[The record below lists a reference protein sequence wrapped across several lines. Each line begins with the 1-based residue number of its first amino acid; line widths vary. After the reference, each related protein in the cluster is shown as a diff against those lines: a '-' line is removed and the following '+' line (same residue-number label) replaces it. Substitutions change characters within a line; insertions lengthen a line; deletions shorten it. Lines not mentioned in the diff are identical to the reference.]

1 MEINEKRAL
10 SRSESVGGGM
20 NPKGAGEKFRNRC
33 KKFIKTVWKYK
44 AGYLMAAPLMVGLLI
59 FSFYPFVYGLGLSFF
74 NKTDK
79 TMSFAGAD
87 NFVRLMRD
95 SLFLKSMGTMGK
107 IFFFKVLIGI
117 VAPLVMA
124 ELIFSVK
131 SEKMQNVYRILVLL
145 PMVAPGVVGM
155 LIWKQIYAVDGGV
168 LNEILKT
175 LGIIKQDID
184 WLGDSKWVLFS
195 VVFLGF
201 PWVGGTSVL
210 IYMSGLMA
218 ISGEVFEASRL
229 DGCPVLR
236 RIFYIDLPL
245 LRGQIRYFLVFG
257 IIGALQDY
265 SVQVVLTGGGPNEFD
280 TYVPGYYMYKMA
292 FTNNNFGYAAAIG
305 TVIFLLAGVFT
316 IISYKFT
323 GEKKEATV

>member
-1 MEINEKRAL
+1 METQENQTASACIRKG
-10 SRSESVGGGM
+10 SRM
-20 NPKGAGEKFRNRC
+20 NFFKQKVKDAGRM
-33 KKFIKTVWKYK
+33 IWKYR
-44 AGYLMAAPLMVGLLI
+44 AGYIMVAPLMFGLIL

-74 NKTDK
+74 DKTDK
-79 TMSFAGAD
+79 LMSFTGFD
-87 NFVRLMRD
+87 NFTELMRD
-95 SLFLKSMGTMGK
+95 ALFWKSMATMGK

-117 VAPLVMA
+117 VAPLIMA
-124 ELIFSVK
+124 ELIFGVRSD
-131 SEKMQNVYRILVLL
+131 KMQNVYRILVLF
-145 PMVAPGVVGM
+145 PMIAPGVVGM

-168 LNEILKT
+168 FNEILKAV
-175 LGIIKQDID
+175 GVIGKDID
-184 WLGDSKWVLFS
+184 WLGDSKYVLFS
-195 VVFLGF
+195 IIFLGF

-210 IYMSGLMA
+210 IYMSGMMA

-229 DGCPVLR
+229 DGCTTLR

-265 SVQVVLTGGGPNEFD
+265 SVQVVLTGGGPNQFD

-316 IISYKFT
+316 VIAYKFT
-323 GEKKEATV
+323 GEKKEDM

>member
-1 MEINEKRAL
+1 MEIREKQATAA
-10 SRSESVGGGM
+10 RSWKRSCKEVCRRKLKEVG
-20 NPKGAGEKFRNRC
+20 R
-33 KKFIKTVWKYK
+33 TLWKYR
-44 AGYLMAAPLMVGLLI
+44 AGYIMVAPLMIGLVL
-59 FSFYPFVYGLGLSFF
+59 FSFYPFVYGLALSFF

-79 TMSFAGAD
+79 TMSFAGFD
-87 NFVRLMRD
+87 NFVELMND
-95 SLFLKSMGTMGK
+95 ALFWKSMATMGK

-124 ELIFSVK
+124 ELIFGVR

-145 PMVAPGVVGM
+145 PMIAPGVVGM

-168 LNEILKT
+168 FNEVLKA
-175 LGIIKQDID
+175 LGMIGKDID
-184 WLGDSKWVLFS
+184 WLGDSKYVLFS
-195 VVFLGF
+195 IIFLGF

-210 IYMSGLMA
+210 IYMSGMVA

-229 DGCPVLR
+229 DGCSTLR

-265 SVQVVLTGGGPNEFD
+265 SVQVVLTGGGPNQFD

-305 TVIFLLAGVFT
+305 TIIFVLAGLFT
-316 IISYKFT
+316 VIAYKFT
-323 GEKKEATV
+323 GEKKEEL

>member
-1 MEINEKRAL
+1 MQIRQKEESASL
-10 SRSESVGGGM
+10 SR
-20 NPKGAGEKFRNRC
+20 KGYRFDAFKMRLKALGR
-33 KKFIKTVWKYK
+33 TLWKYR
-44 AGYLMAAPLMVGLLI
+44 AGYIMAAPLMVGLAL
-59 FSFYPFVYGLGLSFF
+59 FSFYPFVYGLGLSLF

-79 TMSFAGAD
+79 LMEFIGFD
-87 NFVRLMRD
+87 NFVALMQD
-95 SLFLKSMGTMGK
+95 SLFWKSMATMGK

-117 VAPLVMA
+117 VAPLIMA
-124 ELIFSVK
+124 ELIFGVR
-131 SEKMQNVYRILVLL
+131 SEKMQNVFRILVLL

-168 LNEILKT
+168 FNEILKA
-175 LGIIKQDID
+175 LGIIAKDID
-184 WLGDSKWVLFS
+184 WLGDSNYVLFS
-195 VVFLGF
+195 IVFLGF

-210 IYMSGLMA
+210 IYMSGMMA
-218 ISGEVFEASRL
+218 ISGEVLEASRL
-229 DGCPVLR
+229 DGCSTLR

-265 SVQVVLTGGGPNEFD
+265 SVQVVLTDGGPNQFD

-305 TVIFLLAGVFT
+305 TVIFILAGLFT
-316 IISYKFT
+316 VVAYKFT
-323 GEKKEATV
+323 GEKKEDI

>member
-1 MEINEKRAL
+1 MQIQQKEETAAL
-10 SRSESVGGGM
+10 SD
-20 NPKGAGEKFRNRC
+20 
-33 KKFIKTVWKYK
+33 KKVPFGFFKTKLKALGRMVWKYR
-44 AGYLMAAPLMVGLLI
+44 AGYIMAAPLMLGLVL

-74 NKTDK
+74 HKTDK
-79 TMSFAGAD
+79 LMQFAGFD
-87 NFVRLMRD
+87 NFIALMQD
-95 SLFLKSMGTMGK
+95 SLFWKSMATMGK

-124 ELIFSVK
+124 ELIFGVR
-131 SEKMQNVYRILVLL
+131 SEKMQNVFRIFVLL

-168 LNEILKT
+168 FNEILKA
-175 LGIIKQDID
+175 LGIIAKDID
-184 WLGDSKWVLFS
+184 WLGDSHYVLFS
-195 VVFLGF
+195 IVFLGF

-210 IYMSGLMA
+210 IYMSGMMA

-229 DGCPVLR
+229 DGCTTLR

-265 SVQVVLTGGGPNEFD
+265 SVQVVLTGGGPNQFD

-292 FTNNNFGYAAAIG
+292 FTNNNFGYAASIG
-305 TVIFLLAGVFT
+305 TVIFVLAGLFT
-316 IISYKFT
+316 IIAYKFT
-323 GEKKEATV
+323 GEKKEEV

>member
-1 MEINEKRAL
+1 METQENQTASACIRKG
-10 SRSESVGGGM
+10 SRM
-20 NPKGAGEKFRNRC
+20 NFFKQKVKDAGRM
-33 KKFIKTVWKYK
+33 IWKYR
-44 AGYLMAAPLMVGLLI
+44 AGYIMVAPLMFGLIL

-74 NKTDK
+74 DKTDK
-79 TMSFAGAD
+79 LMSFTGFD
-87 NFVRLMRD
+87 NFTELMRD
-95 SLFLKSMGTMGK
+95 ALFWKSMATMGK

-117 VAPLVMA
+117 VAPLIMA
-124 ELIFSVK
+124 ELIFGVRSD
-131 SEKMQNVYRILVLL
+131 KMQNVYRILVLF
-145 PMVAPGVVGM
+145 PMIAPGVVGM

-168 LNEILKT
+168 FNEILKAV
-175 LGIIKQDID
+175 GVICKDID
-184 WLGDSKWVLFS
+184 WLGDSKYVLFS
-195 VVFLGF
+195 IIFLGF

-210 IYMSGLMA
+210 IYMSGMMA

-229 DGCPVLR
+229 DGCTTLR

-265 SVQVVLTGGGPNEFD
+265 SVQVVLTGGGPNQFD

-316 IISYKFT
+316 VIAYKFT
-323 GEKKEATV
+323 GEKKEDM